1 MRAWLAVL
9 LASRSLAQILV
20 FRHDTYYRNSIDVS
34 AFEVRLFMT
43 GCREPR
49 AGEDVTQISS
59 CFWKRRTEPGN
70 ILYGRNPGAGF
81 VYTGSVSWPPSL
93 QFEQNQPSGGFI
105 RFFYDETSGMNA
117 CETLGA
123 GPYCRYRTICSMREE
138 YWGKVLRSED
148 NQNDPLSKYR
158 GNNFPMENLH
168 ETNVAGDWAPRTTEQ
183 CMACPVQQCKSPY
196 CGNGAV
202 VPQALSLVNNAV
214 IVPPDC
220 GKSCSAGTFLTCKN
234 QPSCEYQPLTGAW
247 NPLQWLQ
254 HNVQTVRSDAQ
265 LIVPSVAPGVPSLVG
280 DCYPCRFAEGR
291 MHFGT
296 TWSTDPVL
304 YAKGFLG
311 FYCPGASAGPARC
324 SDADPNMVARIGAD
338 GRSGACGC
346 RPGMHYD
353 GGAGRCVPCPPGFF
367 CQWQGDTPPVA
378 RECPNGNYSTGGA
391 EACLDC
397 DMSQRCD
404 PGFALTRCVQS
415 GGTGAHQKR
424 NAYCTSCI
432 NCKELSGA
440 SGTATCYRV
449 AALV

>member
-1 MRAWLAVL
+1 MRGLVCVWAILEVALAQVL
-9 LASRSLAQILV
+9 ITIPDYEPDLTLLEGRLSLSCRELASTDTVFNIPSCGASLRAERPAFFQRGVEWPWIGSISWTPESLRFDENQPYNGLWMNLV
-20 FRHDTYYRNSIDVS
+20 YSDKSRCV
-34 AFEVRLFMT
+34 
-43 GCREPR
+43 
-49 AGEDVTQISS
+49 
-59 CFWKRRTEPGN
+59 
-70 ILYGRNPGAGF
+70 
-81 VYTGSVSWPPSL
+81 TGSDSFL
-93 QFEQNQPSGGFI
+93 ARQF
-105 RFFYDETSGMNA
+105 
-117 CETLGA
+117 A
-123 GPYCRYRTICSMREE
+123 GDYCRYMMVCSMVEE
-138 YWGKVLRSED
+138 FWGKFKNEPSQDLVRLD
-148 NQNDPLSKYR
+148 KYANVV
-158 GNNFPMENLH
+158 GNWNP
-168 ETNVAGDWAPRTTEQ
+168 VTTPQ
-183 CMACPVQQCKSPY
+183 CLACPVQACKAPN
-196 CGNGAV
+196 CKNGAV
-202 VPQALSLVNNAV
+202 NDRALSLVKNAV
-214 IVPPDC
+214 IVPPVC

-311 FYCPGASAGPARC
+311 FYCPGASAGPAKC
-324 SDADPNMVARIGAD
+324 SDADPNMVARVGAD

-367 CQWQGDTPPVA
+367 CQWQDGTPPVA